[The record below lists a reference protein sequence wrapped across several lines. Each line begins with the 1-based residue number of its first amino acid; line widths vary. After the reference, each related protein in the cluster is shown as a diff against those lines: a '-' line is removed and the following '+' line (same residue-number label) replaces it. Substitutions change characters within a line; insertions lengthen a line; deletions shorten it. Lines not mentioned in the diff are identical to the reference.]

1 VLLSPERNESGH
13 AVSASPDVI
22 DWPLAIRVASV
33 VAGKGPPTTPTIRGE
48 VRRDFREFSHLSDEL
63 VRDFTGLRP
72 AEPAPEPVVLDRP
85 GWVRANTESFQELIK
100 PLAEKISGTLVIAAP
115 MRRITAGAI
124 GVQIGALLGYL
135 SQKVLGQ
142 YDLVLATEGAGR
154 VYFVGPN
161 VVDAER
167 RLQLEPRDFRLWIAL
182 HEITHRT
189 QFTGV
194 PWLRD
199 RVRALIEKALGAV
212 ELDPTHIRTII
223 RRGRDLLL
231 GGPQA
236 WRNASLISIFMSD
249 EQRAILDE
257 MQALMCVVEGHG
269 TFVMNRIGAERIPS
283 FEHMQ
288 RSIESRRSSA
298 GGAERT
304 LQRAIGMDMKY
315 SQYAI
320 GERFMNQVADEAGL
334 AAVNKVW
341 ESEESMPTLA
351 EMQNPGAWLARVGG

>member
-1 VLLSPERNESGH
+1 M
-13 AVSASPDVI
+13 
-22 DWPLAIRVASV
+22 
-33 VAGKGPPTTPTIRGE
+33 
-48 VRRDFREFSHLSDEL
+48 RRDFREFSHLSDEL
-63 VRDFTGLRP
+63 VREFTGIDP
-72 AEPAPEPVVLDRP
+72 PGAAPEPVVLDRA
-85 GWVRANTESFQELIK
+85 GWVRANVESFQELVR
-100 PLAEKISGTLVIAAP
+100 PLAEKIQGTVPGGGPIRRVTAA
-115 MRRITAGAI
+115 AV

-161 VVDAER
+161 VVEAER
-167 RLQLEPRDFRLWIAL
+167 RLHLEPRDFRLWIAL

-199 RVRALIEKALGAV
+199 RVRALIDRALGAV
-212 ELDPTHIRTII
+212 ELDPAHVRTII
-223 RRGRDLLL
+223 QRGKDLLL

-236 WRNASLISIFMSD
+236 WRNVSLISLLMSD
-249 EQRAILDE
+249 DQRAVLDE

-269 TFVMNRIGAERIPS
+269 TFVMNRIGAQRIPS
-283 FEHMQ
+283 FAQMRQ
-288 RSIESRRSSA
+288 SIESRRSSA

-320 GERFMNQVADEAGL
+320 GERFMDQVADEAGL
-334 AAVNKVW
+334 SAVNKVW
-341 ESEESMPTLA
+341 ESEQAMPTLA
-351 EMQNPGAWLARVGG
+351 EMQDPHAWLARVGG

>member
-1 VLLSPERNESGH
+1 
-13 AVSASPDVI
+13 VSASPDVI
-22 DWPLAIRVASV
+22 DWPLAVRVASA
-33 VAGKGPPTTPTIRGE
+33 VAGKGPATTPTIRGE
-48 VRRDFREFSHLSDEL
+48 VRRDFREFAGLSDEL
-63 VRDFTGLRP
+63 VRNFTGLHP
-72 AEPAPEPVVLDRP
+72 SDPAPDPVVLDRA
-85 GWVRANTESFQELIK
+85 GWVRANVESFQELIR
-100 PLAEKISGTLVIAAP
+100 PLAEKISGTVSIAGP
-115 MRRITAGAI
+115 FRRVTAGAV
-124 GVQIGALLGYL
+124 GVQIGLLLGYL

-167 RLQLEPRDFRLWIAL
+167 RLMLEPRDFRLWIAL
-182 HEITHRT
+182 HEVTHRT

-199 RVRALIEKALGAV
+199 RVRALIGKALGAV
-212 ELDPTHIRTII
+212 ELDPTHVRTMIQ
-223 RRGRDLLL
+223 RGKDLLL

-236 WRNASLISIFMSD
+236 WRNASIVSIFMSD

-283 FEHMQ
+283 FEHM
-288 RSIESRRSSA
+288 RESIESRRSSA

-315 SQYAI
+315 SQYAV
-320 GERFMNQVADEAGL
+320 GERFMDYVADEAGL
-334 AAVNKVW
+334 STVNKVW
-341 ESEESMPTLA
+341 ESEASMPTLA
-351 EMQNPGAWLARVGG
+351 EMQNPATWLARVGA